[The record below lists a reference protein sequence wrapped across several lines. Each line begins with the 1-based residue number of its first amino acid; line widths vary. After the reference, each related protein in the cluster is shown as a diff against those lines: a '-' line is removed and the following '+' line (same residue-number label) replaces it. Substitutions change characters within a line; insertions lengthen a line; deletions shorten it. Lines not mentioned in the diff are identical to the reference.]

1 MERRDFLKAG
11 AFGTL
16 ASGFPGMAYAQSG
29 AGDAKLNALL
39 DTLFYDTLDLFPL
52 NATSVGFDKGS
63 HAALRSQLGDFTSAS
78 ITKSVEWCRSA
89 LARVNA
95 LSPTTLSD
103 TALRHRELT
112 IWQLSQTLRS
122 ASFGLN
128 TPQNPYA
135 LSQADGAY
143 YMLPDF
149 LDSMHPVENAEDAE
163 AYLARLGQV
172 GRAIDQNGDYQKEMI
187 ARGLIAPGWSLDLVI
202 KQLRA
207 LRGSAPEANGLV
219 TSLARRAAAKGL
231 AGDWAGRAAV
241 IVRDKVYPAVDRQI
255 ALVESLK
262 AKTPAGDGVWR
273 VKDGDAIYAA
283 ALAEATTTSFSPDEV
298 HKIGLAQV
306 AELTARLDLVLRA
319 AGLTQGS
326 VSARLTALNTRPDQ
340 LYPNTEAGRAE
351 LIASLNTGIQAMRKR
366 LPQAFNDVP
375 TDPLEIRRV
384 PVEIQDGAPNG
395 YYYPAPLDRSRSAIY
410 WINLK
415 DTHNWPKYSLPDLTY
430 HEGLPG
436 HHLQLSYVNHADAVP
451 LLLRNSG
458 NAAYTEGWALYAE
471 ELASDLGAFSG
482 VEQAGYLQS
491 LLFRAARLVV
501 DTGIHTKRWSRE
513 QATAY
518 MMETTG
524 FPRDRCQSEVERYTC
539 MIGQACSYKIGHNV
553 WIRLRN
559 KARAELGAKFSL
571 GWFHDVLKE
580 GVLPLAMLERR
591 MDERI
596 AQAKA

>member
-1 MERRDFLKAG
+1 
-11 AFGTL
+11 
-16 ASGFPGMAYAQSG
+16 
-29 AGDAKLNALL
+29 
-39 DTLFYDTLDLFPL
+39 
-52 NATSVGFDKGS
+52 
-63 HAALRSQLGDFTSAS
+63 
-78 ITKSVEWCRSA
+78 
-89 LARVNA
+89 
-95 LSPTTLSD
+95 
-103 TALRHRELT
+103 
-112 IWQLSQTLRS
+112 
-122 ASFGLN
+122 
-128 TPQNPYA
+128 
-135 LSQADGAY
+135 
-143 YMLPDF
+143 
-149 LDSMHPVENAEDAE
+149 
-163 AYLARLGQV
+163 
-172 GRAIDQNGDYQKEMI
+172 
-187 ARGLIAPGWSLDLVI
+187 LIAPGWSLDLVI

-219 TSLARRAAAKGL
+219 SSLARRAAAKGL
-231 AGDWAGRAAV
+231 AGDWAGRAAA

-306 AELTARLDLVLRA
+306 AELTARLDIVLRA

-326 VSARLTALNTRPDQ
+326 VGARLTALNTRPDQ
-340 LYPNTEAGRAE
+340 LYPNTEAGRAD
-351 LIASLNTGIQAMRKR
+351 LIAGLNAGIEAMRKR

-436 HHLQLSYVNHADAVP
+436 HHLQLSYVNHADALP

-501 DTGIHTKRWSRE
+501 DTGLHTKRWSRE

-518 MMETTG
+518 MVETTG
-524 FPRDRCQSEVERYTC
+524 FPRDHCQSEVERYIC

-553 WIRLRN
+553 WTRLRD

-591 MDERI
+591 VDERI
-596 AQAKA
+596 AQAKG